1 MPCGKTLEALVQ
13 DTPALK
19 YAGRGPSYMKKPHMD
34 EYVNGIHLWWGRLY
48 NAFLGGGIPVETHT
62 CEVQETALQE
72 GQLHRTEL
80 T

>member
-1 MPCGKTLEALVQ
+1 
-13 DTPALK
+13 
-19 YAGRGPSYMKKPHMD
+19 MKKPHMD

-72 GQLHRTEL
+72 GRLHRTEL